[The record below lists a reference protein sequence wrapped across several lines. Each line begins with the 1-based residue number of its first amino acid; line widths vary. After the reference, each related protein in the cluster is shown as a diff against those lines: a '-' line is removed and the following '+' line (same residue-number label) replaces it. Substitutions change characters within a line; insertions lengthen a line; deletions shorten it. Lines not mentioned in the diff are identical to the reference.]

1 MRSHALLRITPYIK
15 RHWGKLVLAIA
26 IAFAEIVAE
35 AQIPIVVGQAID
47 GPVQDASQRHRLWP
61 MIALIVALGTIET
74 GLAFWRRMALARA
87 SHSVEMEIR
96 NDLYAHLQ
104 KLHVSFHDGWQS
116 GQLLSRAINDIN
128 SIRRFVGWA
137 LPFLVI
143 LSFQFIYII
152 VRLFQLNWRL
162 AAISTLGILPVGYI
176 SYYFGSRYRVI
187 ARRVQDDQGDLG
199 TIIEEGA
206 TGIRIIKAFGRRT
219 LMQEKFRKQADK
231 LREANMGWVRLSART
246 WPTFDVFP
254 NLTFALI
261 MIFGGMAVIRGTAGF
276 AIGNLVAFIFLL
288 RQLVWPVDALGWIL
302 AMSEESRTATER
314 IYEVLDTE
322 PTIQDRPDARA
333 AENTEG
339 QIALEGV
346 WFRYDEGRD
355 WVLRDVDLEIKPGE
369 TMALVGK
376 TGCGKTSL
384 AMLIPRLYDVDQGR
398 VTLDGSDIRD
408 LTLDSLREH
417 IGVAFEDPILFSASV
432 KENLAMGRPDA
443 TDDEMAEAIRTA
455 KAEFVHELPYGLDT
469 RVGEQGHTLS
479 GGQRQRLALARAILG
494 APKVLVLDDP
504 LSSVDVHTEELIEK
518 ALESVLKK
526 ATAILVVHRPSTLNL
541 ADRVAL
547 MDEGRIVAVGKHHD
561 LMESNDLYRNILS
574 QEAELLGEDAA
585 DRPVA

>member
-15 RHWGKLVLAIA
+15 RHWRKLVLAIA

-35 AQIPIVVGQAID
+35 AQIPIVIGQAIN

-61 MIALIVALGTIET
+61 MIGIIVVLGTMET
-74 GLAFWRRMALARA
+74 GLAFARRMTLARA

-143 LSFQFIYII
+143 LTFQFIYII
-152 VRLFQLNWRL
+152 VRLFQLNVRL
-162 AAISTLGILPVGYI
+162 AAIATLGILPVGYI
-176 SYYFGSRYRVI
+176 SYYFGKHYRVI
-187 ARRVQDDQGDLG
+187 ARQVQDDQGDLG
-199 TIIEEGA
+199 TIIEESA
-206 TGIRIIKAFGRRT
+206 TGIRIIKAFGRRP
-219 LMQEKFRKQADK
+219 LMQEKFRKQSEK
-231 LREANMGWVRLSART
+231 LRQANMGWVRLSART

-254 NLTFALI
+254 NFTLALI
-261 MIFGGMAVIRGTAGF
+261 LIFGGMAVVRGTAGF

-322 PTIQDRPDARA
+322 PTIQDRPGARS
-333 AENTEG
+333 AERAEG
-339 QIALEGV
+339 RIAMEGV

-355 WVLRDVDLEIKPGE
+355 WVLKDVALEIKPGE

-384 AMLIPRLYDVDQGR
+384 AMLIPRLYDVDEGR

-408 LTLDSLREH
+408 LTLDSLRAH

-432 KENLAMGRPDA
+432 RENLIMGRPAA
-443 TDDEMAEAIRTA
+443 TDDEMASAIRTA
-455 KAEFVHELPYGLDT
+455 KAEFVHELPYGLET

-494 APKVLVLDDP
+494 GPKVLVLDDP
-504 LSSVDVHTEELIEK
+504 MSSVDVHTEEQIEQ
-518 ALESVLKK
+518 ALEAVLHQ
-526 ATAILVVHRPSTLNL
+526 ATAILVVHRPSTLKL

-547 MDEGRIVAVGKHHD
+547 MDEGKIVAVGTHHH
-561 LMESNDLYRNILS
+561 LMETNDLYRDILS
-574 QEAELLGEDAA
+574 QEAELLGDQAA